1 MGVRQRGQVR
11 LFVLGL
17 LMAITFVTWVA
28 SPAQAQKQQEITGK
42 DGAPMVLVPAGEFTM
57 GSNDGRDDEKP
68 VHRVS
73 LDAYYI
79 DKYEVTIRQYA
90 KFLEARGMSGPPMW
104 TTMDQPVHQKRPVV
118 NVDWSDASNY
128 CEWADKRLPTE
139 AEWEKAARGTD
150 GRMYPWGND
159 SPNPLRA
166 NYGKE
171 KWNNHAALV
180 PVGQLKDGESPYGI
194 YDLAGNVWEWV
205 SDWYD
210 PDYYTTSPSRNPK
223 GPERG
228 KYRVLRG
235 GSWDFLP
242 ENLRSARRDFNIPLS
257 PDYNSPSYRNFNSGF
272 RCAKNPVLTPSGMAY
287 SGEPLPL
294 PPVPAEYADKHMP
307 TGWWTDPKV
316 IEEGKQI
323 YSGEGNQLVNCRSC
337 HKDGQPVKSGGGLRD
352 QKNTRRFSDSYW
364 FWRVAEGVP
373 KTTMKSWK
381 SLLSEEQMWQVIAFA
396 HQFSHGGK
404 PSEHT
409 DYKP

>member
-1 MGVRQRGQVR
+1 MELRKRGQVR
-11 LFVLGL
+11 LYLLGL

-28 SPAQAQKQQEITGK
+28 GPAQATQQNITGK
-42 DGAPMVLVPAGEFTM
+42 DGGPMVLVPAGEFTM
-57 GSNDGRDDEKP
+57 GSNEGNEDEKP

-73 LDAYYI
+73 LDAYYL
-79 DKYEVTIRQYA
+79 DKYEVTVGQYA
-90 KFLEARGMSGPPMW
+90 KFLEARGVNGPPMW
-104 TTMDQPVHQKRPVV
+104 TTMDQPPHQKRPVV
-118 NVDWSDASNY
+118 NVDWSDASTY
-128 CEWADKRLPTE
+128 CEWAGKRLPTE

-150 GRMYPWGND
+150 GRTYPWGNEPPD
-159 SPNPLRA
+159 PFRA

-171 KWNNHAALV
+171 KWNNHAVLV
-180 PVGQLKDGESPYGI
+180 PVGQLKDGKSPYGI

-223 GPERG
+223 GPENG
-228 KYRVLRG
+228 KYKVLRG
-235 GSWDFLP
+235 GSWDLAP
-242 ENLRSARRDFNIPLS
+242 ENLRSSRRDLNIPS
-257 PDYNSPSYRNFNSGF
+257 ASDYNSPSYRNFNSGF
-272 RCAKNPVLTPSGMAY
+272 RCAKDPVLTPSGGMAY
-287 SGEPLPL
+287 SGEPTPL
-294 PPVPAEYADKHMP
+294 PPVPADYAGKHMP
-307 TGWWTDPKV
+307 AGWWTDPKV
-316 IEEGKQI
+316 IEEGRQI

-352 QKNTRRFSDSYW
+352 QKNTRRFSNSYW

-373 KTTMKSWK
+373 KTTMKPWK
-381 SLLSEEQMWQVIAFA
+381 SLLSEEQIWQVIAFA